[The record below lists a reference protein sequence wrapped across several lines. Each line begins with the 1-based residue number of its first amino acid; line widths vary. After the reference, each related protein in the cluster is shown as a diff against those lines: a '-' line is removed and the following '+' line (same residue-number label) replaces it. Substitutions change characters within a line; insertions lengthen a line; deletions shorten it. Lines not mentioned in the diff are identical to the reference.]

1 MNKLRVGGETID
13 PKKQYSGSRVIE
25 LLGISY
31 NNGYNSGKREHN
43 DLIQA
48 AYIDRYKV
56 GYKAGYKAG
65 CEETSADLT
74 QLKELLAR
82 LLEQY

>member
-25 LLGISY
+25 LLNISY
-31 NNGYNSGKREHN
+31 SNGCNSGKKEHN
-43 DLIQA
+43 NSIQMA
-48 AYIDRYKV
+48 HTS

-65 CEETSADLT
+65 YEEASVDLM

-82 LLEQY
+82 LLGQC

>member
-25 LLGISY
+25 LLNISY
-31 NNGYNSGKREHN
+31 NNGYNRGNREYN
-43 DLIQA
+43 NSIQMA
-48 AYIDRYKV
+48 HTS

-65 CEETSADLT
+65 YEEASADLI

-82 LLEQY
+82 LLGQC